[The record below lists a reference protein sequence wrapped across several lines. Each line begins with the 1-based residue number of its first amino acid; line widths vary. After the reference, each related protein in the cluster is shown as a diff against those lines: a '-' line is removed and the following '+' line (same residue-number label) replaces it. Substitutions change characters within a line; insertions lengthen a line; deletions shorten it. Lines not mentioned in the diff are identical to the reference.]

1 MKVLIVDNDEILRL
15 GLRTLLKQIDG
26 ISAIDEAAGV
36 EAGLRILEHIQ
47 PDVVLLDVEMD
58 DGTGFDFL
66 NRLSDY
72 AFQVI
77 FITSHNKYAV
87 EAFRFSALDFVQKP
101 IDPEDL
107 KRALLRAKEL
117 LKSNDLLAQ
126 IKVLQSALLG
136 IRNVDEKI
144 VLRDNKSLYFIKVS
158 DILNCEAQGSYTTFY
173 IINGD
178 KIVVSKS
185 LREYEALLSPFGFIR
200 THNSH
205 LVNPKKITR
214 LDKSDGG
221 FLILENGS
229 SVPISQ
235 RKWDYILSVLDK

>member
-1 MKVLIVDNDEILRL
+1 MKVLIVDNDEIIRL
-15 GLRTLLKQIDG
+15 GLRTLLKQIEG
-26 ISAIDEAAGV
+26 IETIDEASGV
-36 EAGLRILEHIQ
+36 EAGLRILEGIQ

-66 NRLSDY
+66 NRLSNY
-72 AFQVI
+72 KFQVI

-117 LKSNDLLAQ
+117 LKSNNLLAQ

-136 IRNVDEKI
+136 IRKTDEKI
-144 VLRDNKSLYFIKVS
+144 VLRDNKSLYFVKVS

-173 IINGD
+173 ITNGD

>member
-15 GLRTLLKQIDG
+15 GLRTLLKQIEIVTD
-26 ISAIDEAAGV
+26 IDEAAGV
-36 EAGLRILEHIQ
+36 EDGIKILESIK

-66 NRLSDY
+66 RRLTDY
-72 AFQVI
+72 KFQVI

-87 EAFRFSALDFVQKP
+87 EAFKFSALDFVQKP
-101 IDPEDL
+101 IDPDDL
-107 KRALLRAKEL
+107 KRALLKANEGV
-117 LKSNDLLAQ
+117 KSNDLVGQ

-136 IRNVDEKI
+136 VKDNDQKI
-144 VLRDNKSLYFIKVS
+144 VLRDNKSLYFVKVN
-158 DILNCEAQGSYTTFY
+158 DILSCEAQGSYTTFY
-173 IINGD
+173 ISSGD

-185 LREYEALLSPFGFIR
+185 IKEYESLLDPFGFIR
-200 THNSH
+200 THNSY

-221 FLILENGS
+221 FLILENDS
-229 SVPISQ
+229 RVPISQ
-235 RKWDYILSVLDK
+235 RKWDYILSILDK

>member
-15 GLRTLLKQIDG
+15 GLRTLLTQIDG
-26 ISAIDEAAGV
+26 IAAINEAAGV
-36 EAGLRILEHIQ
+36 EEGLRILESTQ

-66 NRLSDY
+66 NRLSNY
-72 AFQVI
+72 KFQVI

-87 EAFRFSALDFVQKP
+87 EAFKFSALDFVQKP

-107 KRALLRAKEL
+107 KRALSRVKEF
-117 LKSNDLLAQ
+117 LKSNDLLSQ
-126 IKVLQSALLG
+126 IQVLQSALAG
-136 IRNVDEKI
+136 IRKVDEKI
-144 VLRDNKSLYFIKVS
+144 VLRDNKSLYFIKVN

-173 IINGD
+173 ITNGD

-229 SVPISQ
+229 TVPISQ
-235 RKWDYILSVLDK
+235 RKWDTILGILDK